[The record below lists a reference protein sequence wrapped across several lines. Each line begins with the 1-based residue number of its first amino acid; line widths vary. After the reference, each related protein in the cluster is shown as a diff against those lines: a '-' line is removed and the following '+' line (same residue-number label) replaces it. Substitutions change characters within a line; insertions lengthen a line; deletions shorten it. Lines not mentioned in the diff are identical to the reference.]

1 MRKSALGRVT
11 TLCKGQHVAKMCT
24 SGNKKK
30 FRMGRVQEGKRQ
42 LEMNS
47 ASGGVIPGH
56 SLVSGLDQI

>member
-11 TLCKGQHVAKMCT
+11 TLCKDQHVAKMCT
-24 SGNKKK
+24 SGKKK

-42 LEMNS
+42 LERNS